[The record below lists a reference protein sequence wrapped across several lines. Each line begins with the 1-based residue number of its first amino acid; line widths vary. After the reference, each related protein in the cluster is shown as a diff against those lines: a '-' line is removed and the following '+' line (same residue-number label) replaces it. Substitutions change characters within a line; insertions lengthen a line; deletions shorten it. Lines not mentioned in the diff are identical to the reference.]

1 MFLDSIMLH
10 FIELSSGE
18 IQSHLEKY
26 LSSKET
32 NIVNNLSV

>member
-1 MFLDSIMLH
+1 MLLDSIMLH
-10 FIELSSGE
+10 FMELSSGE
-18 IQSHLEKY
+18 IHTHLQKY